1 MTYEE
6 FISVISSDIQKTLEE
21 NSVNITEYLLST
33 FPKDQPCVSLNE
45 IQLCRNAVNL
55 SVQLTAQII
64 FAYLDSLGILK
75 AENLFPRQERPELH
89 LIKGGLYKNPKE

>member
-21 NSVNITEYLLST
+21 NSVNIAKSLLST
-33 FPKDQPCVSLNE
+33 FSKDQPCVSPNE
-45 IQLCRNAVNL
+45 LQLCRNAVNL

-64 FAYLDSLGILK
+64 FDYLDSLGMLNYQ
-75 AENLFPRQERPELH
+75 NLTEHIEKPVFRVIQ
-89 LIKGGLYKNPKE
+89 GGLTSDD

>member
-21 NSVNITEYLLST
+21 NSVNIAKSLLST
-33 FPKDQPCVSLNE
+33 FSKDQPCVSPNE
-45 IQLCRNAVNL
+45 LQLCRNAVNL

-64 FAYLDSLGILK
+64 FDYLDSLGMLNYQ
-75 AENLFPRQERPELH
+75 NLTEHIEKPVFRVIQ
-89 LIKGGLYKNPKE
+89 GGLTPDD

>member
-21 NSVNITEYLLST
+21 NSVNIAESLLST
-33 FPKDQPCVSLNE
+33 FPKDQPCVSPNE
-45 IQLCRNAVNL
+45 LQLCRNAVNL

-64 FAYLDSLGILK
+64 FGMLNYQ
-75 AENLFPRQERPELH
+75 NLTEHIEKPVFRVIQ
-89 LIKGGLYKNPKE
+89 GGLTPDD